1 MKEIGPEESKKLML
15 DILINVASFCD
26 YHDIK
31 YSLGYGTLIGA
42 IRHKGFIPWDD
53 DIDIIMMRDDY
64 ERFVSTYKDER
75 YKIISGEEQI
85 NHTHIRISDSK
96 TVLKYTKPTAQST
109 LYKAGLWIDV
119 FPIDKVPDSQ
129 IDFKKFKN
137 RITKLCELRLF
148 GDVGSYN
155 TYKGRIAKTIVKRSS
170 GILRKYIYRNMVRY
184 NKKDTQTVANLALYY
199 SRVPPF
205 PIQYMSDYID
215 VEFEGHS
222 FKAISQYDSW
232 LKGIYG
238 DYMQLPPED
247 ERVAHHY
254 FTAFYKE

>member
-64 ERFVSTYKDER
+64 DRFVSTYKDER

-96 TVLKYTKPTAQST
+96 TVLKYTKPTPQSKF
-109 LYKAGLWIDV
+109 YKAGIWIDI
-119 FPIDKVPDSQ
+119 FPIDKVLDLQ
-129 IDFKKFKN
+129 EGYERHKHLLKKIIN
-137 RITKLCELRLF
+137 IRHV
-148 GDVGSYN
+148 GDMEGV
-155 TYKGRIAKTIVKRSS
+155 TVKGRVAVSVMKRFSKLLEK
-170 GILRKYIYRNMVRY
+170 IIYRIMVRY